1 MSCLAQS
8 SPASEPSKAQQ
19 QVVTCWLH
27 FQLPEQVS
35 CRPRFPQPRQGEL
48 KIRLPASLSKA
59 LQWWAGHEL
68 TEPLSAAAAV
78 RTASTRGGGRPIRHS
93 TCGHTLSLKMNE
105 GKENPSFEKN
115 KTHEKHENSIPNN
128 LVDSE
133 WCELTKISRNSK
145 THTHTSSI
153 LPGCNLANGSPSTGH
168 VKGVGRSQ
176 APHLPLASSPQRGT
190 RWSGRWARVGGPG
203 SAQLT
208 SPVAVKSGP
217 RQPPTSQ
224 QMLDKLVGW
233 TRGHPGPPS
242 SGVPE
247 HPPWKHVL
255 KIRT

>member
-78 RTASTRGGGRPIRHS
+78 RMASTRGGGRPIRHS
-93 TCGHTLSLKMNE
+93 TCGHTFSLKMNE

-115 KTHEKHENSIPNN
+115 KKHEKHTVHGILQARILEWVAIPFSRGSSQPRDRNQ
-128 LVDSE
+128 
-133 WCELTKISRNSK
+133 ISCIAEGFF
-145 THTHTSSI
+145 TS
-153 LPGCNLANGSPSTGH
+153 
-168 VKGVGRSQ
+168 
-176 APHLPLASSPQRGT
+176 
-190 RWSGRWARVGGPG
+190 
-203 SAQLT
+203 
-208 SPVAVKSGP
+208 
-217 RQPPTSQ
+217 
-224 QMLDKLVGW
+224 
-233 TRGHPGPPS
+233 
-242 SGVPE
+242 
-247 HPPWKHVL
+247 
-255 KIRT
+255 